1 MSQNPNG
8 FNPSELDP
16 NGNDGLDSLPK
27 KADGSFD
34 LEAMTAEQQAQYW
47 KHQHDQST
55 RGSHKLLAEKEK
67 LEADLAEARKGGNKG
82 GGSPNNPDDEF
93 KGFGLNE
100 SATGVLKKT
109 AEIAKN
115 ATLRELANSPI
126 FQQSLASGNKLRLE
140 DAFRT
145 LSSEK
150 GYEHIND
157 YRQEIIDEHFADPLA
172 YPEDLLKVLRV
183 IAGNVLWE
191 HRDEIAV
198 KNKPRHDRVD
208 MLGGQGG
215 NKGGGSA
222 PIRTME
228 YWERLAKEDPQ
239 KFASPEMQKLFNED
253 MAKGID

>member
-8 FNPSELDP
+8 FNSDEFNQ
-16 NGNDGLDSLPK
+16 NGADGLDSLPK
-27 KADGSFD
+27 KADGTFD
-34 LEAMTAEQQAQYW
+34 LESMTTEQKALYWEHQANA
-47 KHQHDQST
+47 ST
-55 RGSHKLLAEKEK
+55 RGFHDYKQKTDAEIEK
-67 LEADLAEARKGGNKG
+67 LKKPQTPANP
-82 GGSPNNPDDEF
+82 SNPDDEF

-157 YRQEIIDEHFADPLA
+157 YRQALIDEHFADPLA

-183 IAGNVLWE
+183 IAGNILWE